1 MKIYKNSMMKK
12 SRLRNRKTSMKKK
25 NWFQSV
31 SSSTLLLNI
40 QTQLMTSSCTGEY
53 LKKISVSGP
62 PQTTDTFQRTQ
73 SGSVIR
79 LHARPSSNKILRAQ
93 HLGLFTST
101 FNGKRRWNQQLNQ
114 LVLCSW
120 NRKKMRGI
128 TMAVKTIKSPSN
140 CQWLLS
146 KAKMDRTNNCKLL
159 NITITTIT
167 TGKWEKY
174 WRRSFRARLNMYISF
189 HLNLCYIGFMDFD
202 AQV

>member
-1 MKIYKNSMMKK
+1 MKK
-12 SRLRNRKTSMKKK
+12 LRLRNRKTLMKKK

-53 LKKISVSGP
+53 RRKISVSGP

-79 LHARPSSNKILRAQ
+79 LHARPSSTKTLRAQ

-101 FNGKRRWNQQLNQ
+101 FNGKRRWNQLLNQ

-120 NRKKMRGI
+120 NRKKMPGI
-128 TMAVKTIKSPSN
+128 TMAVKTIRSPST
-140 CQWLLS
+140 CQ
-146 KAKMDRTNNCKLL
+146 
-159 NITITTIT
+159 
-167 TGKWEKY
+167 
-174 WRRSFRARLNMYISF
+174 
-189 HLNLCYIGFMDFD
+189 
-202 AQV
+202 

>member
-1 MKIYKNSMMKK
+1 MTKTLKVERIPVRTIAVIPHLIKKKMRPVNHRPMLISQSVKIHKNSMMKK
-12 SRLRNRKTSMKKK
+12 SRVSNRMTSMKKK

-53 LKKISVSGP
+53 RKKISVSGP
-62 PQTTDTFQRTQ
+62 PQMTDTYQRTQ

-79 LHARPSSNKILRAQ
+79 LHARRSSTKILRAQ

-128 TMAVKTIKSPSN
+128 TMVVKTIKYPLT
-140 CQWLLS
+140 CQ
-146 KAKMDRTNNCKLL
+146 
-159 NITITTIT
+159 
-167 TGKWEKY
+167 
-174 WRRSFRARLNMYISF
+174 
-189 HLNLCYIGFMDFD
+189 
-202 AQV
+202 